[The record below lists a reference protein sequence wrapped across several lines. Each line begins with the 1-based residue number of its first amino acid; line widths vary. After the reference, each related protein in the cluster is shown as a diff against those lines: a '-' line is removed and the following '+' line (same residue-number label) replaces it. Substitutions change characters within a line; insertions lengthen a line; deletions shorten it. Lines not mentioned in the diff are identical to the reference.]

1 MKNYRGFKFD
11 TEHRLNN
18 RFVPAV
24 MNFVPSL
31 MINDWA
37 WWEANEREI
46 YNWMAERLPRGIDHQ
61 QGIVLSF
68 DDEQQR
74 MMFLLR
80 WA

>member
-1 MKNYRGFKFD
+1 MRFKIAR
-11 TEHRLNN
+11 TNN
-18 RFVPAV
+18 QPT
-24 MNFVPSL
+24 L
-31 MINDWA
+31 LIEDWA

-46 YNWMAERLPRGIDHQ
+46 YNWMGERLPRGIEHQ

>member
-1 MKNYRGFKFD
+1 M
-11 TEHRLNN
+11 EHPMNN

-37 WWEANEREI
+37 WWEENEREI
-46 YNWMAERLPRGIDHQ
+46 YNWMGERLPRGIEHQ

>member
-1 MKNYRGFKFD
+1 
-11 TEHRLNN
+11 
-18 RFVPAV
+18 

>member
-1 MKNYRGFKFD
+1 
-11 TEHRLNN
+11 LNN

-46 YNWMAERLPRGIDHQ
+46 YNWMSERLPRGIEHQ

-68 DDEQQR
+68 DNEQQR

-80 WA
+80 WS